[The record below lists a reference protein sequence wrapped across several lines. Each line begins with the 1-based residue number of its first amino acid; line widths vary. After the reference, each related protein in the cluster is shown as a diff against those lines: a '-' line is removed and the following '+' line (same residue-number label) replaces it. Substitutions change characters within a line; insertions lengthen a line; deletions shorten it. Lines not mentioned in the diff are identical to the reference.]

1 MTTSAPAKTGTITST
16 LSNPLADH
24 PGTHALLDLPVRKQ
38 WQQDLQRLLRHRG
51 ALVGLFIL
59 ALLLAAAILAPRLAP
74 YPYDEQHL
82 EFIRVAPNGQFWLG
96 TDSLGRD
103 MLSRLLHGA
112 RIAFLIALV
121 VVVIEV
127 VIGVPLG
134 MMAGYFRGRIDL
146 AIGILTDIV
155 WAFPALVLALGIV
168 AAVGPGLINSVIAI
182 ALVSWVPFTRVT
194 RAKVMS
200 LRQREFV
207 EASIAIGGSPAH
219 ILRRHILPN
228 ILLTVLV
235 LVTLTLPG
243 ALLAAAALSF
253 LGFGVQPPTPEWG
266 AMLNEGRN
274 YIQGA
279 PWIATFPGLAILITV
294 IGFNLLGDG
303 LRDTLDPKQRS

>member
-1 MTTSAPAKTGTITST
+1 MTTSASTPIGSPTRDSAVLKT
-16 LSNPLADH
+16 
-24 PGTHALLDLPVRKQ
+24 PVYKQ
-38 WQQDLQRLLRHRG
+38 WQMDLQRLRRQPG
-51 ALVGLFIL
+51 VIAG
-59 ALLLAAAILAPRLAP
+59 LLLLSLILLAAILAPYIAP

-82 EFIRVAPNGQFWLG
+82 DFIRVAPNGQFWLG
-96 TDSLGRD
+96 TDNLGRD
-103 MLSRLLHGA
+103 LLSRLLYGG
-112 RIAFLIALV
+112 RIAFLVAVV

-134 MMAGYFRGRIDL
+134 MAAGYFSGRLDL
-146 AIGILTDIV
+146 AIGTLTDIV

-168 AAVGPGLINSVIAI
+168 AAMGPGLINAVVAI

-207 EASIAIGGSPAH
+207 QASIAIGASHGY

-243 ALLAAAALSF
+243 ALLTAAALSF

-266 AMLNEGRN
+266 GMLNEGRN

-279 PWIATFPGLAILITV
+279 PWIATFPGLAILLTV

-303 LRDTLDPKQRS
+303 LRNLFDPKQRG

>member
-1 MTTSAPAKTGTITST
+1 MTTSASTSIGGLTRDDAVLKAPA
-16 LSNPLADH
+16 
-24 PGTHALLDLPVRKQ
+24 RQQ
-38 WQQDLQRLLRHRG
+38 WQLDLQRVRSQPG
-51 ALVGLFIL
+51 AIAG
-59 ALLLAAAILAPRLAP
+59 LLLLSLILLAAILAPYIAP

-82 EFIRVAPNGQFWLG
+82 DFIRVAPNSQFWLG
-96 TDSLGRD
+96 TDNLGRD
-103 MLSRLLHGA
+103 LLSRLLYGA
-112 RIAFLIALV
+112 RIAFLVAVV

-134 MMAGYFRGRIDL
+134 MAAGYFRGRLDL
-146 AIGILTDIV
+146 AIGTLTDIV

-168 AAVGPGLINSVIAI
+168 AAVGPGLINAVVAI

-207 EASIAIGGSPAH
+207 QASIAIGATHGH

-243 ALLAAAALSF
+243 ALLTAAALSF

-279 PWIATFPGLAILITV
+279 PWIATFPGLAILLTV

-303 LRDTLDPKQRS
+303 IRDIFDPKRKT